1 MKIKRFSK
9 VDFRSSHSKIIP
21 CDSNLSLSP
30 SDESYYL
37 SILNQYIE
45 PIRKNPE
52 NFQVYD
58 IIFSGHKVG
67 NLHIRKRDNDTLSLE
82 WIDIEK
88 EHRGHSF
95 ATKVIL
101 TWIDIAKKEGYKNII
116 LEVPGNAPDAR
127 HIYEKLGFIDTGKVR
142 EKHNKSWN
150 GLSEMILKL

>member
-9 VDFRSSHSKIIP
+9 VDFRSSHSKLIR

-30 SDESYYL
+30 SDESYFQ
-37 SILNQYIE
+37 SIINQYVE
-45 PIRKNPE
+45 PIRKDPG

-58 IIFSGHKVG
+58 IIFSGRKVG
-67 NLHIRKRDNDTLSLE
+67 NLHIRKRDRDTLGLE

-95 ATKVIL
+95 ATRVIS
-101 TWIDIAKKEGYKNII
+101 TWIDIAKKEGYKKII

-127 HIYEKLGFIDTGKVR
+127 HIYEKLGFTDTGRTR

-150 GLSEMILKL
+150 GLSEMVLRL